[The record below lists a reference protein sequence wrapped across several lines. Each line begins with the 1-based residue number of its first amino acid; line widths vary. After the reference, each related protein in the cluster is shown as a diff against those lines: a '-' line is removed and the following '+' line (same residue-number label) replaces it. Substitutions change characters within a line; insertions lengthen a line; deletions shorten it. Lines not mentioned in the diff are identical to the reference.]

1 MNKKERKKTSDTATR
16 QDTRDAVE
24 SAIARSK
31 GDKRITW
38 EAAISRTAKKINRWE
53 GSEPV
58 GKRKRSAA
66 AA

>member
-1 MNKKERKKTSDTATR
+1 MTKKDSKKLSSGAIKM

-38 EAAISRTAKKINRWE
+38 EAAIARTHKKVGKWE
-53 GSEPV
+53 GSESLN
-58 GKRKRSAA
+58 KRKRSAA
-66 AA
+66 